1 MSYYLLPKKQ
11 QYINNIFVSFNTTIV
26 PIISSSILH
35 YINIAENFINCI
47 KNKNKENEISNI
59 HNFDLYYKIV
69 NPYDFIYNKV
79 PDSNFS
85 VSKFNSLC
93 CEFYIFLEISKI
105 FKIFDQFNDRNIKTL
120 HCSENNTAI
129 IECIN
134 MFRENYNDINYSC
147 EINRPI
153 QNIDIMTI
161 DFLYFELNSIDYSL
175 NINNYIFNFIKI
187 MNYIHTYQNINGI
200 CIIKIDVLV
209 IKPILDIIYMLTGM
223 YEKIII
229 IKPNTSNIFKNERFI
244 VCKNFISDS
253 KTTENGYLIKN
264 IINKIDNK
272 SIDINNDT
280 YICSLLNFDLPY
292 YFLSKIE
299 ESNVIIGQLQLEQYE
314 QLINL
319 IKNKN
324 KIDKIETLKK
334 NNIQKCIQWCEKFK
348 IPYNKFVC
356 KLNIFLPIICN
367 DNTDI
372 IDNVL
377 IED

>member
-1 MSYYLLPKKQ
+1 
-11 QYINNIFVSFNTTIV
+11 
-26 PIISSSILH
+26 
-35 YINIAENFINCI
+35 
-47 KNKNKENEISNI
+47 
-59 HNFDLYYKIV
+59 
-69 NPYDFIYNKV
+69 
-79 PDSNFS
+79 
-85 VSKFNSLC
+85 
-93 CEFYIFLEISKI
+93 
-105 FKIFDQFNDRNIKTL
+105 
-120 HCSENNTAI
+120 
-129 IECIN
+129 
-134 MFRENYNDINYSC
+134 
-147 EINRPI
+147 
-153 QNIDIMTI
+153 
-161 DFLYFELNSIDYSL
+161 
-175 NINNYIFNFIKI
+175 